1 MSSIENVAA
10 VRLDKWLWAA
20 RFFKTRGMAAE
31 AVAGGKVHVNG
42 VRTKPAK
49 QTRIGDRLSIRR
61 GMYDWTVTVLAVT
74 EKRRP
79 APEAARLY
87 AETVES
93 VRERERIGA
102 AARAARASA
111 GGAPAAGGRPSKKAR
126 RDLDRFTRDRDD
138 R

>member
-1 MSSIENVAA
+1 VSNIESAAA

-31 AVAGGKVHVNG
+31 AVTGGKVHVNG
-42 VRTKPAK
+42 TRTKPAK
-49 QTRIGDRLSIRR
+49 QIRAGDRLSIRR
-61 GMYDWTVTVLAVT
+61 GMYEWTVTVLGVSET
-74 EKRRP
+74 RRP

-93 VRERERIGA
+93 ARERERIGA
-102 AARAARASA
+102 EAHAQSA
-111 GGAPAAGGRPSKKAR
+111 PAHGAPATHGRPSKKAR
-126 RDLDRFTRDRDD
+126 RDLDRFTRDRDE